1 MTRFRMVTRYP
12 DADHF
17 VYEMY
22 IKSPD
27 GKEYKTMDIA
37 YERKM

>member
-1 MTRFRMVTRYP
+1 LLACAAPQF
-12 DADHF
+12 HF

-22 IKSPD
+22 VKGPD

-37 YERKM
+37 YERKS